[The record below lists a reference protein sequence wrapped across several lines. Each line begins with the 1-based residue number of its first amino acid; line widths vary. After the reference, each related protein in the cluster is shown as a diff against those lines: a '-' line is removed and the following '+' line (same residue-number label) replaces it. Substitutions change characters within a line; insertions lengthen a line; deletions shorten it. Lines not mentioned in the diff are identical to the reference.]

1 MRALRRRIPLRDG
14 GCAAR
19 AETDRSA
26 GRNAVLV
33 HVRAA
38 GRGCAG
44 NCRHVVRSGARG
56 LLVPGLPART
66 YRQPES
72 FLMPSNTEM
81 VGYIAA
87 FCTTFAFV
95 PQVLLV
101 WRQRHA
107 EGISTGMYLIFCTGV
122 LLWFLYG
129 LASVDW
135 PIILA
140 NGITFVLAV
149 CVLVMKWLFE
159 RSR

>member
-1 MRALRRRIPLRDG
+1 MRTLRRRIPLRDG
-14 GCAAR
+14 GRAAR
-19 AETDRSA
+19 AETNGSA

-38 GRGCAG
+38 RRARAGGCRRRA
-44 NCRHVVRSGARG
+44 NSGRG
-56 LLVPGLPART
+56 LLVSRLPARA

-81 VGYIAA
+81 VGYVAA

-107 EGISTGMYLIFCTGV
+107 DGISTGMYLIFCTGV